1 MPGTQILESNL
12 LFASV
17 RTLICVICAL
27 CFTLQVSAQFYDKVE
42 KLGIR
47 VNTEEYDEASPVVNL
62 AGDRLYFT
70 RTGSPDF
77 ERGIYE
83 NGEDISEGLAES
95 AYRRL
100 LSDIYSQIAG
110 KPVRDPYISPYNQD
124 IHIGRINMERVDSVW
139 HPGYPINNAL
149 PNSVLS
155 AAGDSSQLILLNQFY
170 SSGSMY
176 DGISEVKV
184 DSAGEFSFPEP
195 IHFYEFYNLS
205 GNLNLALN
213 RHGTVMVLS
222 MKRND
227 SRGENDLYVSF
238 KIRDDLWSEPEN
250 IGDDLNT
257 PYQEAT
263 PFVTQDG
270 RYMYFASDRPGTA
283 GGMDI
288 WVSSRLDYTWKR
300 WSTPKRLTEP
310 INSPYDDAQ
319 AYQDEHSDFLYQ

>member
-1 MPGTQILESNL
+1 MPGTQL
-12 LFASV
+12 LQSRAPLALFQVFIFVGCS
-17 RTLICVICAL
+17 LCVPRC
-27 CFTLQVSAQFYDKVE
+27 TYAQIFQDVE

-47 VNTEEYDEASPVVNL
+47 VNTEEYDEASPVINL

-83 NGEDISEGLAES
+83 NGEDISDGLAES

-124 IHIGRINMERVDSVW
+124 IHIGRIRMDRVDSVW

-155 AAGDSSQLILLNQFY
+155 AAGDSSQLVLLNQFY

-176 DGISEVKV
+176 DGISGVMI
-184 DSAGEFSFPEP
+184 DSVGGFSFPEP

-222 MKRND
+222 MQRDD
-227 SRGENDLYVSF
+227 SRGGNDLYVSF
-238 KIRDDLWSEPEN
+238 KLTFYFYRGSGN
-250 IGDDLNT
+250 R
-257 PYQEAT
+257 A
-263 PFVTQDG
+263 PF
-270 RYMYFASDRPGTA
+270 FFF
-283 GGMDI
+283 
-288 WVSSRLDYTWKR
+288 LLF
-300 WSTPKRLTEP
+300 STRRRCCL
-310 INSPYDDAQ
+310 
-319 AYQDEHSDFLYQ
+319 FFM